1 MNAMKVAIM
10 GYSGAGKSTLA
21 AQVGETLHCPVLH
34 LDRVHW
40 LPGWQERESE
50 EAREIVL
57 EFMQQDAWVI
67 DGNYG
72 DLHRDSRMAE
82 ADLIVLLLFSR
93 WLCLW
98 RAVMRYRSYRGR
110 SRESMTEGCE
120 EKIDWEFVRW
130 ILWDGR
136 NRARRAFYRTVT
148 RSYADKTVVL
158 KTRKEVALFLQSIQI
173 KP

>member
-21 AQVGETLHCPVLH
+21 AQLGGTLHCPVLH

-93 WLCLW
+93 FCKAFKSNLSL
-98 RAVMRYRSYRGR
+98 RG
-110 SRESMTEGCE
+110 
-120 EKIDWEFVRW
+120 
-130 ILWDGR
+130 
-136 NRARRAFYRTVT
+136 AFML
-148 RSYADKTVVL
+148 D
-158 KTRKEVALFLQSIQI
+158 ECALFFCVKAAPHQNPHNGSHHQTACPAAGVAEAM
-173 KP
+173 KPCEVCA